1 MTDQYMMAEF
11 LLLHTI
17 YSSDIESIAEVNST
31 LHSGDEAFDE
41 AVSNTIA
48 ISSIHLN
55 SSDLVDRIT
64 YIQKY

>member
-48 ISSIHLN
+48 IPSIHLN
-55 SSDLVDRIT
+55 SSIE
-64 YIQKY
+64 